1 MQSYSSI
8 LCTDFERLK
17 DINRSTE
24 DSLTTLLLGYIGFRA
39 RTAGNILITTVE
51 KIANFL
57 GVTIFKAR
65 QSMRKLEKLG
75 VITPKITIDR
85 AGYKRTSIKVNVDE
99 LPVFDYEKLS
109 IIRKYTQ
116 DDELSLLY
124 SFIAFKLSGYD
135 KCNQP
140 AWLKKID
147 EKVFWKI
154 SLKFITE
161 QLRIKERTASEKLR
175 KLVALGLLDRHKEGG
190 YWYCTVNQNS
200 YERIEKEYKAL
211 LNKKQ
216 PSCNFCVP
224 PPAEST
230 SYSLNNTYTDDYVYI
245 NNNTKQCDIIL
256 NNIDDIGQ
264 DLSKR
269 QSAYLLGAIKNVA
282 AKARADVEEVFGWIK
297 FAILNPCQRRGITT
311 FTHAVNRFVKLLREK
326 KLTMPFG
333 YKKYTEAGRAYAER
347 MSKYEEKDEWWLK
360 DGVTSSSELADKVI
374 SQQEEIEKWRDALD
388 VDDYEQS
395 VVNDDK
401 GVEMG
406 EMGEKETRGV
416 IMYENEKDDDMP
428 ENIGFQWRMARGMF
442 TKREPVKQATTTTI
456 EKKDYELNKSMQIN
470 YVNKLVDEGAKQF
483 AGHEDVVRKLLG
495 VKA

>member
-1 MQSYSSI
+1 MQSYSAI
-8 LCTDFERLK
+8 LCADFERLK

-24 DSLTTLLLGYIGFRA
+24 DSFTTLLLGYIGFRA
-39 RTAGNILITTVE
+39 RTTENTLITTLE

-65 QSMRKLEKLG
+65 KSMQKLEKLG
-75 VITPKITIDR
+75 VITPKITMGP
-85 AGYKRTSIKVNVDE
+85 AGYKKTSIKVNIDE
-99 LPVFDYEKLS
+99 LPFFDYEKLS

-124 SFIAFKLSGYD
+124 SFIAFKLGGYD

-140 AWLKKID
+140 AWLKEID
-147 EKVFWKI
+147 EKVYWKI

-161 QLRIKERTASEKLR
+161 QLHIKERTASEKLR
-175 KLVALGLLDRHKEGG
+175 KLVEIGLIDRHKEDG
-190 YWYCTVNQNS
+190 YWYCTVNKNI
-200 YERIEKEYKAL
+200 YENIEKEYNEL
-211 LNKKQ
+211 LFKKQ

-224 PPAEST
+224 PPAEPT

-269 QSAYLLGAIKNVA
+269 QRAYLLAAIKSTLKKVNGNA
-282 AKARADVEEVFGWIK
+282 QEIFGWIK
-297 FAILNPCQRRGITT
+297 FSILNPCQRTGITT

-333 YKKYTEAGRAYAER
+333 YKKYTEEGRSYAER

-374 SQQEEIEKWRDALD
+374 AQQEEIEKWRDALD

-395 VVNDDK
+395 IVNDDK
-401 GVEMG
+401 GLEMG
-406 EMGEKETRGV
+406 EIGEKETMGV
-416 IMYENEKDDDMP
+416 VMYENEKDDDMP

-442 TKREPVKQATTTTI
+442 TKREPAKQVITTTI

-470 YVNKLVDEGAKQF
+470 YVNKLVDEGTKQF
-483 AGHEDVVRKLLG
+483 SGHEDVVRKLLG

>member
-1 MQSYSSI
+1 MQSYSAI
-8 LCTDFERLK
+8 LCADFERLK

-24 DSLTTLLLGYIGFRA
+24 DSFTTLLLGYIGFRA
-39 RTAGNILITTVE
+39 RTTENTLITTLE

-65 QSMRKLEKLG
+65 KSMQKLEKLG
-75 VITPKITIDR
+75 VITPKITMGP
-85 AGYKRTSIKVNVDE
+85 AGYKKTSIKVNIDE
-99 LPVFDYEKLS
+99 LPFFDYEKLS

-161 QLRIKERTASEKLR
+161 QLHIKERTASEKLR
-175 KLVALGLLDRHKEGG
+175 KLVEIGLIDRHKEDG
-190 YWYCTVNQNS
+190 YWYCTVNKNI
-200 YERIEKEYKAL
+200 YENIEKEYNEL
-211 LNKKQ
+211 LFKKQ

-224 PPAEST
+224 PPAEPT

-269 QSAYLLGAIKNVA
+269 QRAYLLAAIKSTLKKVNGNA
-282 AKARADVEEVFGWIK
+282 QEIFGWIK
-297 FAILNPCQRRGITT
+297 FSILNPCQRTGITT

-333 YKKYTEAGRAYAER
+333 YKKYTEEGRSYAER

-360 DGVTSSSELADKVI
+360 DGVTSSSELAEKVI
-374 SQQEEIEKWRDALD
+374 AQQEESETWRDALD
-388 VDDYEQS
+388 VDDYKQS
-395 VVNDDK
+395 VINDDK

-406 EMGEKETRGV
+406 EMDDKETVEIKAQEGAQEKDKRLL
-416 IMYENEKDDDMP
+416 NEKAERFANAIVEKSKDEKGNAKILEHLWFELDRCIKQGADFGR
-428 ENIGFQWRMARGMF
+428 IDAIVGHLGM
-442 TKREPVKQATTTTI
+442 
-456 EKKDYELNKSMQIN
+456 
-470 YVNKLVDEGAKQF
+470 
-483 AGHEDVVRKLLG
+483 
-495 VKA
+495 